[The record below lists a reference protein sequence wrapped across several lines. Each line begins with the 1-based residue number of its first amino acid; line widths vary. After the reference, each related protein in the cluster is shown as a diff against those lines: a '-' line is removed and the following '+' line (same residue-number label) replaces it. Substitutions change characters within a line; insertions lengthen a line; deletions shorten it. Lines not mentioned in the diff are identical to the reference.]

1 MGTLK
6 SKKESRRKNTLM
18 ISFENKEA
26 LVALQLL
33 LKQLG
38 IKSKLL
44 SDEQMEDIGL
54 AMMMKEVDTSKTVSY
69 EKVMKKLR
77 A

>member
-18 ISFENKEA
+18 ISFENNEA

>member
-1 MGTLK
+1 MV
-6 SKKESRRKNTLM
+6 
-18 ISFENKEA
+18 SFENKEVLA
-26 LVALQLL
+26 TIQSL

-44 SDEQMEDIGL
+44 TEEQMEDIGL
-54 AMMMKEVDTSKTVSY
+54 AMMMKDVDTTKTVSY
-69 EKVMKKLR
+69 EKVMKKLG

>member
-6 SKKESRRKNTLM
+6 SNRAKKRRDLLM
-18 ISFENKEA
+18 VSFENKEVLA
-26 LVALQLL
+26 TIQSL

-44 SDEQMEDIGL
+44 TEEQMEDIGL
-54 AMMMKEVDTSKTVSY
+54 AMMMKDVDTTKTVSY
-69 EKVMKKLR
+69 EKVMKKLG